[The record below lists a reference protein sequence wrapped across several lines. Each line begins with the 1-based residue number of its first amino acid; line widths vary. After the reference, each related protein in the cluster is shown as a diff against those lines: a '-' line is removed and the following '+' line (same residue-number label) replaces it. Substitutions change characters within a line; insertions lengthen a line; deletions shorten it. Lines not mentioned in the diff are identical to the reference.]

1 MDYLFRL
8 QRSATVLTIGV
19 SLWFLVRLWREGELF
34 GVQARVFCA
43 WFVVAVAL
51 QLFAQ
56 STGIWI
62 IALLVQS
69 ILAIVLV
76 AKDRI
81 DNIY

>member
-1 MDYLFRL
+1 VDYLFRL
-8 QRSATVLTIGV
+8 QSSATVLTVGV
-19 SLWFLVRLWREGELF
+19 SVWFLLRFWREGELF
-34 GVQARVFCA
+34 GAQARLFCV

-62 IALLVQS
+62 MALLAQS

-76 AKDRI
+76 VKDRI

>member
-1 MDYLFRL
+1 VDYLFRL
-8 QRSATVLTIGV
+8 QRSATVLSIGV

-34 GVQARVFCA
+34 GAQARLFCV
-43 WFVVAVAL
+43 WFVGAVAL

-62 IALLVQS
+62 AALLAQS
-69 ILAIVLV
+69 LLAIVLV